1 MIVTPGTL
9 EPPFDRLLAALIA
22 RGEHVIEG
30 ADALPAGAEPVTL
43 AVGAGAFVFDFAGL
57 VRTIGARPFR
67 VLVLSRLGAHP
78 DAKAPAL
85 QRLWRL
91 EEHVRKGGAPTLT
104 LRFAPLVGRE
114 SPLWRKLASRP
125 SLPRGGRQLL
135 NPVLESD
142 ALETLVRAIADTR
155 PWSDWYEVAGPEV
168 WSLVELSELAARSG
182 VSPGGRWEPELDEM
196 AEHRLSESEPWLQ
209 RFGLTAGRI
218 DSLAGAL
225 A

>member
-1 MIVTPGTL
+1 MIVTAGVL
-9 EPPFDRLLAALIA
+9 EPPFDRLLNALA
-22 RGEHVIEG
+22 LRGERLIEG
-30 ADALPAGAEPVTL
+30 TDALPAGLEPVTL

-57 VRTIGARPFR
+57 VRALGSRPFR

-104 LRFAPLVGRE
+104 LRFAPLLGRE

-125 SLPRGGRQLL
+125 ALPRSGRQLL
-135 NPVLESD
+135 NPVLETD
-142 ALETLVRAIADTR
+142 ALETLVRALADSE

-168 WSLVELSELAARSG
+168 WSLAELVQLAARSG
-182 VSPGGRWEPELDEM
+182 TAPGGRWEPELDEL
-196 AEHRLSESEPWLQ
+196 AEHRLAEAEPWMK
-209 RFGLTAGRI
+209 RFAITPGRI
-218 DSLAGAL
+218 DSLVGVL
-225 A
+225 S